1 MSFSSFSCASCLL
14 RAFNIR
20 KSYGDRVILDI
31 DSLALY
37 GGSKIGLV
45 GQNGAGKSTL
55 MAVLAGSIEPDCGRT
70 ERSGI
75 ISVIRQSQDSGLLR
89 AERSDT
95 AQRERRAFSPG
106 PLSQNPSGGELTR
119 AAIDAALKARPDIL
133 FADEPTTNLDM
144 DGIRR
149 LEGEL
154 RAFRGAI
161 VLVSHDRAL
170 LDAVCGEIWHLEGGH
185 IRTFP
190 GSYTA
195 WLEQSARERD
205 FALFEYDAYRR
216 EGKRLREA
224 ARKLNERS
232 KKCLKPPSRMSPSE
246 ARINP
251 DKGQIGQ
258 AAVRANA
265 KAISKRASMLEKK
278 ERPSDLPE
286 IKMALGVSSR
296 VASPVT
302 IRASGLSVYFGDRV
316 LLDNADFEIPT
327 GKRTILLGPNG
338 SGKTTI
344 LDLIAR
350 GAAPVKIAPG
360 TRIGFFRQNHETLDP
375 ARTILENARLG
386 SILPEHEVRT
396 ILARLWIKGDEAH
409 KKCGPLSGG
418 ERAKAAFAALFASD
432 LNTLILDEPTNHID
446 LYTAE
451 SLQDLL
457 MAWKGTLLLVT
468 HDRRLAEATGDR
480 LLIIKE
486 RKIKT
491 FEGPLWDYAGFS

>member
-1 MSFSSFSCASCLL
+1 VRVSD
-14 RAFNIR
+14 IR
-20 KSYGDRVILDI
+20 KSWGDKVILDI
-31 DSLALY
+31 NSLALY

-55 MAVLAGSIEPDCGRT
+55 MAVMEGSIEPDRGKI
-70 ERSGI
+70 ERRGI
-75 ISVIRQSQDSGLLR
+75 ISVIRQSQDPGLPR
-89 AERSDT
+89 AEFDP
-95 AQRERRAFSPG
+95 AQRGGRALLSG

-119 AAIDAALKARPDIL
+119 SAIDAAFQAKPDIL
-133 FADEPTTNLDM
+133 LADEPTTNLDM
-144 DGIRR
+144 DGIER
-149 LEGEL
+149 LEREL

-190 GSYTA
+190 GNYTA
-195 WLEQSARERD
+195 WLEQSVRERN
-205 FALFEYDAYRR
+205 FAEFEYDAYRR
-216 EGKRLREA
+216 EEKRLREA

-232 KKCLKPPSRMSPSE
+232 KRCLKPPSRMSPSE
-246 ARINP
+246 ARINRG
-251 DKGQIGQ
+251 KGEIGQ
-258 AAVRANA
+258 AAIRANA

-278 ERPSDLPE
+278 ERPADRPE
-286 IKMALGVSSR
+286 IKMALGASSR
-296 VASPVT
+296 VASGVT
-302 IRASGLSVYFGDRV
+302 ISASGLSVSFGNRV
-316 LLDNADFEIPT
+316 LLDDADFEVPT
-327 GKRTILLGPNG
+327 GKRTVLLGPNG

-344 LDLIAR
+344 LDLIAK
-350 GAAPVKIAPG
+350 GGAPVKIAPG
-360 TRIGFFRQNHETLDP
+360 AKIGFFRQNHETLDP

-386 SILPEHEVRT
+386 SALPEHEVRT
-396 ILARLWIKGDEAH
+396 ILARLGIKGDDAR
-409 KKCGPLSGG
+409 KKCVHISGG

-451 SLQDLL
+451 SLEDLL

-468 HDRRLAEATGDR
+468 HDSRLAETAGDR

-491 FEGPLWDYAGFS
+491 FEGPLREFLDRREA